1 MKNTNVL
8 ELTCNLEQIVSANDD
23 VIKNYEIFI
32 KAVLYNGTPKDIY
45 VETGL
50 KLYNKQKTKNTIYQS
65 HYWLHCTDKIFFQLS
80 LTSNK

>member
-8 ELTCNLEQIVSANDD
+8 ELICNLEQIVSANDD

-50 KLYNKQKTKNTIYQS
+50 QLYNKQKTKNQS
-65 HYWLHCTDKIFFQLS
+65 HYWLHCTDKTFFQLS